1 MFCRSL
7 CYKDYAVL
15 EANAKVNK
23 KPNSSTFICLS
34 IRNFVAA
41 TGYSFCV
48 LDGHVI
54 FAPHYVG
61 QIPDPQVKAWI
72 CYYVILTCA
81 QMQTQ

>member
-15 EANAKVNK
+15 EASAKVNK

-41 TGYSFCV
+41 TGYSFV
-48 LDGHVI
+48 FWIVTLFLLHI
-54 FAPHYVG
+54 TW
-61 QIPDPQVKAWI
+61 VK
-72 CYYVILTCA
+72 YPTPK
-81 QMQTQ
+81 